1 MTDAVTPDA
10 VTPDAVTPDV
20 ANPDAVVPGAAAGDG
35 AAYAETGL
43 FVVFEGGDAVGKST
57 QVRALVDWLT
67 ADGVPVVA
75 TFEPG
80 DTPVG
85 RTIRRAVLDPATGDL
100 SARTEA
106 LLYAADKAQHVAE
119 VVRPALAAGV
129 VVVCDRYVDSMLA
142 YQGAGRVLALTELET
157 VARWA
162 TEDLRPH
169 LTVVLDLDP
178 DQAVAAKVDKDRLE
192 AAGDDLH
199 RRARDFFLAL
209 AAADP
214 EHYLVLPARLPID
227 EIAERVRDRVRPLLP
242 TP

>member
-1 MTDAVTPDA
+1 MSAFGGSVI
-10 VTPDAVTPDV
+10 
-20 ANPDAVVPGAAAGDG
+20 GASSQRGVRS
-35 AAYAETGL
+35 ETGL

-57 QVRALVDWLT
+57 QVRALVEWLT
-67 ADGVPVVA
+67 AQGVPVVQ

-85 RTIRRAVLDPATGDL
+85 ATIRRAVLDPATGDL
-100 SARTEA
+100 SPRTET

-119 VVRPALAAGV
+119 VVRPALAAGS

-142 YQGAGRVLALTELET
+142 YQGAGRVLSVDEVAA

-178 DQAVAAKVDKDRLE
+178 GQAVAGKAEKDRLE
-192 AAGDDLH
+192 AAGDHLH
-199 RRARDFFLAL
+199 QRARAFFLAL
-209 AAADP
+209 AEADP
-214 EHYLVLPARLPID
+214 AHYLVLPARLPIT

-242 TP
+242 PR